1 LQRLGS
7 RRSHRQIFA
16 EILDLCKKPRVKT
29 HIMYRANLSY
39 RSLQHYL
46 MHLQKYGFL
55 EVHHSKEKYS
65 TTEKGLKFLQMWIEL
80 NQILT
85 SEET

>member
-1 LQRLGS
+1 
-7 RRSHRQIFA
+7 
-16 EILDLCKKPRVKT
+16 
-29 HIMYRANLSY
+29 MYRANLSY
-39 RSLQHYL
+39 RSLQYYL

-55 EVHHSKEKYS
+55 EVHHSKEKYL

-85 SEET
+85 S